1 MGWNDVVVFGRPA
14 LFAGLVDDGRF
25 YFLHSY
31 YFAAQNHQD
40 ILASVDYGSRFTCAV
55 GKGNVMGVQ
64 FHPEKSHRFGAKL
77 LQNFA
82 ES

>member
-1 MGWNDVVVFGRPA
+1 MVELPELLRRV
-14 LFAGLVDDGRF
+14 LM
-25 YFLHSY
+25 
-31 YFAAQNHQD
+31 
-40 ILASVDYGSRFTCAV
+40 ASVYLIWDGTMSLFSGGRLSSPGLKTMAASTSAV
-55 GKGNVMGVQ
+55 GRGNVMGVQ